1 MSIVGSRAE
10 RGTSRVDRIEVRESA
25 CRVVNVLVAAAFGV
39 PLEAL
44 RSVQRGSSRTALAR
58 QAAMYLAHV
67 MLGMTITEVGQR
79 FGRDRTTVA
88 HACRTIEDKR
98 DDPQVERLLSFLEEA
113 LVTCLGSEAQR

>member
-10 RGTSRVDRIEVRESA
+10 RGTSRVDTIEVRESA

-88 HACRTIEDKR
+88 HACRTVEDKR